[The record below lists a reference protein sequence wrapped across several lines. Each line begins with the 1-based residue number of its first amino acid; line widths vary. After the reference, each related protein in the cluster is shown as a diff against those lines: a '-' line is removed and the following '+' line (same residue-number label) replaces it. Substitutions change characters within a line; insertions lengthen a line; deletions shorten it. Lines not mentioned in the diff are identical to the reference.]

1 MADENPPTD
10 EPPTTTTKTT
20 PPTAIDEDDLEL
32 SLSLRPLNDSSS
44 SLPSS
49 HLPKNVLEPSFVS
62 APNGQILSKRDA
74 QALRRHEAKLK
85 RDLKRKSSAK
95 NDVVVGNHQQE
106 DFLDERRRKLLN
118 LGFPGAT
125 PPWLGWNAG
134 VVNGGVW
141 PCQGQNGNFGSQND
155 GAGAGGSMSSGSSS
169 GISDNYQ
176 CISATGGNSSD
187 AGSHSS
193 HPHSPLAPTNAPA
206 TRTTAQ
212 LQPCSSQLE
221 LQINCSNQNLSKP
234 PLCSSYS
241 NKIELVTGSRQL
253 SKSPE
258 KLNMT
263 CQQNEARPNI
273 DDTLSDGHNKTLQ
286 TTIPKEAKGEIGKP
300 PKPVG
305 LIDQQKLLFSQM
317 PCVSTTGNGPNG
329 KTLTGFLYK
338 YSKTEVSIICVC
350 HGASFSPAGFVEHAG
365 GVDVEYPLKHIRV
378 VPFALELT

>member
-1 MADENPPTD
+1 MADDNPPTD
-10 EPPTTTTKTT
+10 EPPTTNTKT
-20 PPTAIDEDDLEL
+20 TAIDEDDLEL
-32 SLSLRPLNDSSS
+32 SLSLRPLNYSSS
-44 SLPSS
+44 SPPSS
-49 HLPKNVLEPSFVS
+49 LLPKNVLEPSFVS
-62 APNGQILSKRDA
+62 APNAQILSKRDA

-106 DFLDERRRKLLN
+106 DFLEERRRKLLN
-118 LGFPGAT
+118 LGFQGAT

-134 VVNGGVW
+134 VY
-141 PCQGQNGNFGSQND
+141 QGQNGNFASQND
-155 GAGAGGSMSSGSSS
+155 GAGSGAGGSMSSGSSS

-176 CISATGGNSSD
+176 CISGTGGNSSD

-206 TRTTAQ
+206 TSTTAQ
-212 LQPCSSQLE
+212 LQPCSSQPE
-221 LQINCSNQNLSKP
+221 LQINCSNSNVSKP

-253 SKSPE
+253 SKSQE
-258 KLNMT
+258 KLNMI
-263 CQQNEARPNI
+263 CQQNEAQPNI
-273 DDTLSDGHNKTLQ
+273 DDTLSDDNNKTTR

-305 LIDQQKLLFSQM
+305 VIDQQKLMFSQM

-338 YSKTEVSIICVC
+338 YSKAEVSIICVC

-378 VPFALELT
+378 VPFALG